1 MKRAR
6 AAARAEAEY
15 TADAKAR
22 QAFSRLYT
30 GQSMTIGDNTG
41 YRVKIQPKEGV
52 EIVKIEFGGK
62 DITNTYIDGMVT
74 LPALYSRSSLK
85 VYRTAPTVNVEN
97 VTGSDRNTTAD
108 VFNLQ
113 GIVVLRDA
121 TEAQVSRL
129 NPGMYIYKGR
139 KIVIR

>member
-1 MKRAR
+1 
-6 AAARAEAEY
+6 
-15 TADAKAR
+15 
-22 QAFSRLYT
+22 
-30 GQSMTIGDNTG
+30 MTIGDNTG

-62 DITNTYIDGMVT
+62 DITDTYIDGMVT

-85 VYRTAPTVNVEN
+85 VYRRSTNVGVEN
-97 VTGSDRNTTAD
+97 VTGSDRNATAD
-108 VFNLQ
+108 VYNLQ